1 MDRVDLYDH
10 DNNRD
15 SGDGWEIT
23 PTGKIILVIEGG
35 VGGEYSPDELDDL
48 GDRLRAL
55 AQKARQV
62 S

>member
-23 PTGKIILVIEGG
+23 PTGKIILVIEGA
-35 VGGEYSPDELDDL
+35 VGGKYSPDELDDL